1 MPSFDNPHIEAF
13 SYLFA
18 DMAWFKISKL
28 LVLKFFFKNLKKM
41 QGHGKAVMLFKFTQ
55 TKVRSL
61 FTIFTNKFF
70 QACNLVRP
78 HKLHWNFDKKL
89 DLS

>member
-1 MPSFDNPHIEAF
+1 
-13 SYLFA
+13 
-18 DMAWFKISKL
+18 
-28 LVLKFFFKNLKKM
+28 M

>member
-28 LVLKFFFKNLKKM
+28 LVLKFF
-41 QGHGKAVMLFKFTQ
+41 
-55 TKVRSL
+55 
-61 FTIFTNKFF
+61 
-70 QACNLVRP
+70 
-78 HKLHWNFDKKL
+78 
-89 DLS
+89 